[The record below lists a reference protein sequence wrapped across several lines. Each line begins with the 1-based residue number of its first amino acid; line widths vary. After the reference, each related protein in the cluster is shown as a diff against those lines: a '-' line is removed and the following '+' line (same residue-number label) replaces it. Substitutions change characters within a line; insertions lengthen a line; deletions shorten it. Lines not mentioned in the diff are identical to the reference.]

1 MDDYNVEF
9 YAGFGSLVEKLHP
22 PGQSILLFRPG
33 PKHFQE
39 NDTLYEGNLRDIEG
53 LKKWFMEV
61 SKYFIREVSYVNAE
75 EIMEEKK
82 TLLILF
88 RVKAKHADYETL
100 YVNVI
105 RNELMGKKGNISLLL
120 LFFEKNKPDKITVI
134 FKNVTFFRSTELFGS
149 RRKRLSARLIPF
161 R

>member
-1 MDDYNVEF
+1 MIITRNYTHLDNRYCYFVRDRNI
-9 YAGFGSLVEKLHP
+9 SK
-22 PGQSILLFRPG
+22 
-33 PKHFQE
+33 K
-39 NDTLYEGNLRDIEG
+39 NDTIYEGNLRDIEG

-61 SKYFIREVSYVNAE
+61 SKYFIRE

-105 RNELMGKKGNISLLL
+105 RNELMGKKGNISL
-120 LFFEKNKPDKITVI
+120 FFLKKH
-134 FKNVTFFRSTELFGS
+134 
-149 RRKRLSARLIPF
+149 LI